1 MKCCRRRFSR
11 LLSLALVGLFG
22 GCVGVGTYDAAVT
35 RNDELTGANERL
47 EQRVAMLETANASLE
62 TARLD
67 LIDSMED
74 MRQAQGQLE
83 GNFRQL
89 KQSEERLSE
98 NLAAREAALAS
109 SEQALAKRE
118 QELAEL
124 SSTYTGLVADLEAEV
139 ASGQIQIDQL
149 REGLHLNV
157 SQEIMFLSGS
167 ANLAAGGEAVVR
179 TLAERLKTLPHDI
192 EVQGHTDNVA
202 LQGSALYP
210 SNWELAAA
218 RSAKVVRLFVESGV
232 SPDRL
237 TAVSFAEFAPIA
249 PNDTPEG
256 RAKNRRIEIRLEPVK
271 HVAAAIAPP
280 AEAVPPPEAAPVEA
294 VAPVADAEPTIEAD
308 PKAATGPAAQSLP
321 LPEPEPMIEMEPS
334 TEMEPLPET
343 EPIAELEPPADRES
357 SPEAEPPP
365 QVELP
370 AAP

>member
-11 LLSLALVGLFG
+11 LLSLPLVGLLG
-22 GCVGVGTYDAAVT
+22 GCVGVGTFDAAIA
-35 RNDELTGANERL
+35 RNDELTAANERL
-47 EQRVAMLETANASLE
+47 EQRVAILEAASASLE

-67 LIDSMED
+67 LIDITED

-109 SEQALAKRE
+109 SEQALAERDR
-118 QELAEL
+118 ELAEL
-124 SSTYTGLVADLEAEV
+124 SSTYTGLVSDLEAEV

-179 TLAERLKTLPHDI
+179 TLAERLKTLAHDI

-202 LQGSALYP
+202 LRGSALYP

-218 RSAKVVRLFVESGV
+218 RAAKVVRLFVESGL
-232 SPDRL
+232 SPERL
-237 TAVSFAEFAPIA
+237 TVVSFGEFAPIA
-249 PNDTPEG
+249 SNDTPEG
-256 RAKNRRIEIRLEPVK
+256 RAKNRRIEIRLEPVR
-271 HVAAAIAPP
+271 HVAAATAPAAEGVSPPEAEPIPDAEPIAELAPIVEVLAMPAAEPP
-280 AEAVPPPEAAPVEA
+280 AEAVPIAEVEPPS
-294 VAPVADAEPTIEAD
+294 D
-308 PKAATGPAAQSLP
+308 TGSA
-321 LPEPEPMIEMEPS
+321 
-334 TEMEPLPET
+334 PET
-343 EPIAELEPPADRES
+343 
-357 SPEAEPPP
+357 EPPP
-365 QVELP
+365 QVQLP